1 LAAFDHIVVRETRP
15 GVLKLAGELDVVGV
29 PKVQIHL
36 DSIAGDVTLDCADLT
51 FIDAAGLGMFVQLHQ
66 SCEARGVKLVFA
78 EPPECMTMLFDLTG
92 LDELFNV
99 LASGGIS

>member
-1 LAAFDHIVVRETRP
+1 
-15 GVLKLAGELDVVGV
+15 
-29 PKVQIHL
+29 
-36 DSIAGDVTLDCADLT
+36 
-51 FIDAAGLGMFVQLHQ
+51 LGMFVQLHQ

-99 LASGGIS
+99 QASGGSS